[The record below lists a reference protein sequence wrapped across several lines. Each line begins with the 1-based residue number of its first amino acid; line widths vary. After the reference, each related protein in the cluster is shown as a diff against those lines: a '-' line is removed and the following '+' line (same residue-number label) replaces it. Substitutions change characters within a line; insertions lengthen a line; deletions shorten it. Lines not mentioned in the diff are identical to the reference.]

1 MNLYAFELGR
11 KKELSTAELI
21 SVLGEENLLEKN
33 LDTVIFK
40 LKDFAPQDL
49 QDRLGGTIKIIE
61 IFETLPNLDV
71 KDKIKEHLEEN
82 FKDSSGKIP
91 FSISILSIK
100 NLRKINI
107 KDLLNYSK
115 KILKNL
121 GLNSRFVNKNF
132 KNTRPSTIFKAK
144 VIQKGIDINII
155 QGNKEVFL
163 GKTIAIQNIN
173 DYSKRDFD
181 KPKRDMKV
189 GMLPPKLSQILINLA
204 GNPKTIYDPFCG
216 TGTILMEGLL
226 MGKDVV
232 GSDISDRMVEYSKEN
247 TKWLESE
254 FNTKNSCKIFEK
266 DARFITKKDLP
277 EKIDAVITEGYL
289 GQALESAPNQKL
301 QETIFR
307 ELANLHFNWLK
318 AISQVTPKSCKIV
331 MCVTA
336 FRVANR
342 IIHLPRFKEIAEEN
356 GYKIVNT
363 FTYDRPD
370 QFVARD
376 IKILV
381 RK

>member
-21 SVLGEENLLEKN
+21 SVLGEENLVEKN
-33 LDTVIFK
+33 LDTAIFK
-40 LKDFAPQDL
+40 LKDINPQEL

-115 KILKNL
+115 KMLKSI

-144 VIQKGIDINII
+144 VIQKGVDINII
-155 QGNKEVFL
+155 QGNKEMFL

-216 TGTILMEGLL
+216 TGTVLMEGLL

-247 TKWLESE
+247 TKWLKTE
-254 FNTKNSCKIFEK
+254 FNTDNSCKIFEK

-277 EKIDAVITEGYL
+277 GKIDAVITEGYL

-318 AISQVTPKSCKIV
+318 AISQVTPQSCKIV
-331 MCVTA
+331 MCVAA
-336 FRVANR
+336 FRVRNR

-356 GYKIVNT
+356 GYKIINT